1 MRTRARGKGLAVAIA
16 MRTTLLLS
24 LAGIPIWALA
34 ACGGG
39 SSSSSET
46 TDGGGTGSGSNTGSG
61 TRPGFTNGVSTLGGW
76 STSGYLDGD
85 RDVNLFANP
94 VNVALGPD
102 GLVYVADFDNS
113 KVRALDASGNATTI
127 IAQSGFEY
135 PFAMVFGPDGT
146 LYVTTDNDPQGQH
159 TLLTGSLWKIDT
171 AAKTA
176 TPIAADIGRPR
187 SLAWL
192 TSGQLA
198 ATDDLHDVVELID
211 PASGA
216 LTPLAGTI
224 DVPGSTDGTGS
235 AALFLTPY
243 GVQQQADGSLL
254 VCDWGNNLLRQVTLA
269 GVVTTVG
276 GTTAGGF
283 ADGALASA
291 KFSNPQGL
299 VKDGNGNF
307 YFTDLGNNRVREISN
322 GMVTT
327 IAGNGTQGY
336 ADNNSPLDAEFFGLE
351 GLSVSADGSMVYV
364 ADGTRGNTVNY
375 NRVRQVNMH

>member
-224 DVPGSTDGTGS
+224 DVPGSADGTGS